1 MNTAIA
7 YEVFQGVKVY
17 IFEELFICN
26 ALYYKY
32 IANIIFKQFTKWC
45 FTLWF
50 YKFIKKRN
58 KKIKNK
64 KKKMI
69 PF

>member
-17 IFEELFICN
+17 IFEELLICN

-50 YKFIKKRN
+50 YNFI
-58 KKIKNK
+58 
-64 KKKMI
+64 
-69 PF
+69 

>member
-7 YEVFQGVKVY
+7 YEVFQGMKVY
-17 IFEELFICN
+17 IFEDLLIFH

-45 FTLWF
+45 FTVWF
-50 YKFIKKRN
+50 HNFIKK
-58 KKIKNK
+58 IK
-64 KKKMI
+64 KKKKKKNKTV